1 MREKDL
7 LQKLKMDNH
16 EILVYGA
23 GMVGS
28 LVFHRLLTKGIPK
41 ERIAF
46 VVSRKEKE
54 NDTFLGQK
62 IYGIHECASL
72 FENVH
77 IIVSTLPDAQ
87 QGIIHTLHENN
98 YYDFDI
104 VDEFLFEE
112 MENSYVTG
120 YNLEHPVTDEVRD
133 ILFMASDN
141 NCSSGAF
148 LCMVDL
154 NCELNR
160 RGVPTLV
167 VLPAYGSGEE
177 ILQTNHIDYT
187 YVLSKDWLVKDG
199 SSDDKRLQENDGAI
213 NTIREL
219 IKKCRIKLIH
229 NNTTYT
235 YVGAVAAREENI
247 PVVWHLREYIKEQGY
262 WFYDEEKAFQLI
274 NCSDA
279 VIVVSDY
286 IRMCY
291 GKICASIV
299 HKVYDGIDTE
309 IFYCRNHELM
319 AEEKFKIL
327 MPGMIT
333 PLKGQM
339 LLLEAASLLKQQGY
353 SEFEITFVGN
363 EDSEY
368 ASELKR
374 FIEENG
380 LEDSVSF
387 YGRSSEIVK
396 WYLWADMVVVCSG
409 VEAFGRVT
417 VEAQLTGC
425 LVIAAD
431 RGATMEIIEDEK
443 TGFLYQHGNVSDLA
457 LKIRNVFMDKD
468 SARKIAALGRER
480 VKELFT
486 KEHNADEVI
495 KVYDQ
500 ILEGQSCGGKYAL

>member
-1 MREKDL
+1 MNEKDL
-7 LQKLKMDNH
+7 LQKLKKDNH
-16 EILVYGA
+16 KILIYGA

-28 LVFHRLLTKGIPK
+28 LIFHRLVTGEISK
-41 ERIAF
+41 ERLAF
-46 VVSRKEKE
+46 VVTRKEKE
-54 NDTFLGQK
+54 DAVFLGQK
-62 IYGIHECASL
+62 VYDVRECAAL

-77 IIVSTLPDAQ
+77 IIIATLSQAH
-87 QGIIHTLHENN
+87 QGIINTLHENN
-98 YYDFDI
+98 FFDFDI
-104 VDEFLFEE
+104 VDDQLFKE
-112 MENSYVTG
+112 MEKTYVTE
-120 YNLEHPVTDEVRD
+120 YNMEHPVTDDAID

-154 NCELNR
+154 NCELNK
-160 RGVPTLV
+160 RGVSTLV
-167 VLPAYGSGEE
+167 VLPTYGSGEE
-177 ILQTNHIDYT
+177 LLQTNHIDYT
-187 YVLSKDWLVKDG
+187 YILSEDWLVKDDG
-199 SSDDKRLQENDGAI
+199 SDSKDFGENDNAVGA
-213 NTIREL
+213 IREL
-219 IKKCRIKLIH
+219 IRKCRVKLVH

-235 YVGAVAAREENI
+235 YVGAVAARKENI

-274 NCSDA
+274 NRSNA

-286 IRMCY
+286 IGMSY

-299 HKVYDGIDTE
+299 HKIYDGIDTE

-319 AEEKFKIL
+319 AEEKLKIL

-333 PLKGQM
+333 PLKGQGQ
-339 LLLEAASLLKQQGY
+339 LLEAALLLKQQGY
-353 SEFEITFVGN
+353 SEFEIVFVGN
-363 EDSEY
+363 ENPEY

-374 FIEENG
+374 FIKENG
-380 LEDSVSF
+380 LEDNVSF

-409 VEAFGRVT
+409 AEAFGRVT

-443 TGFLYQHGNVSDLA
+443 TGFLYQYENISDLA
-457 LKIRNVFMDKD
+457 LKIRDAFKDKD
-468 SARKIAALGRER
+468 GARKIAALGRER

-500 ILEGQSCGGKYAL
+500 ILKGQSCGGKYAL